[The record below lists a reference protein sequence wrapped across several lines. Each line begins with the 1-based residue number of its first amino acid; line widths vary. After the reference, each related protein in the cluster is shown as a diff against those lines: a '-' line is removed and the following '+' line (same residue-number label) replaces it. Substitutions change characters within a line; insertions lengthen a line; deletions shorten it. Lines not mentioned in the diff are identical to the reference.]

1 MFALIFITEFYEKV
15 KIKPETSL
23 GNLPWVNDDLKKS
36 IATCRAFGIPEDNVK
51 YLINTN
57 RLRL

>member
-1 MFALIFITEFYEKV
+1 MFALIFITEFYEK
-15 KIKPETSL
+15 IKPETGL
-23 GNLPWVNDDLKKS
+23 TNLPWVNDDLKKS
-36 IATCRAFGIPEDNVK
+36 LATCRAFGIPEDNIE